1 MLDQVVA
8 IVDDDVVMASEL
20 RERVPDVTETIA
32 ARGVEM
38 PPEDV
43 LIRETL
49 DRLILESIQLQMGAR
64 FGVRIAD
71 AQLDA
76 AMNRVAAQNRLNLEQ
91 FRVALE
97 QRGALLPRD
106 ARGHSPGNDHPAGAA
121 GQRQPAHTDQR
132 PGDRQLPGHGR
143 GPEARTA
150 RVPHRARPA
159 AHRIRYR
166 RRDERRPPASYSQRW
181 TASAPVSASRRDCIE
196 RR

>member
-20 RERVPDVTETIA
+20 RERVTMMSETIA
-32 ARGVEM
+32 ARGMEM

-64 FGVRIAD
+64 YGVRISD

-97 QRGALLPRD
+97 QRGALLLRD
-106 ARGHSPGNDHPAGAA
+106 ARGPAPGNDHAAGAV
-121 GQRQPAHTDQR
+121 G
-132 PGDRQLPGHGR
+132 
-143 GPEARTA
+143 
-150 RVPHRARPA
+150 
-159 AHRIRYR
+159 
-166 RRDERRPPASYSQRW
+166 
-181 TASAPVSASRRDCIE
+181 
-196 RR
+196 